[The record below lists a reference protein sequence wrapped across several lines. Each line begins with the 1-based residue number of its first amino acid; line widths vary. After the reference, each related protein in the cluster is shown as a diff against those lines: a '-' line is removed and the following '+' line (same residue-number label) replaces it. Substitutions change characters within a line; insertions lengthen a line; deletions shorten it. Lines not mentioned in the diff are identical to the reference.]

1 MMFDLMVTYDPLP
14 SAYEISAERDRWR
27 LLRVEGLTP
36 PPVNVNTSA
45 AGAVDGT
52 FFNSAVMGQ
61 RNIVL
66 TIMPRG
72 NISENRRQIYKM
84 FPLHKEIQL
93 IFSDYYDSTNK
104 YINGY
109 VESIEGSLFDNPE
122 TLTISIICPRPYFE
136 SASTSTNIAS
146 AAQGGTNLRN
156 DGDTET
162 GFEVDITIS
171 SDVPTGTR
179 IEGLTITNATTGKF
193 IGFSAIFQ
201 KNDRIHI
208 STINGQLEAVL
219 NRQSISTPINLM
231 NYLTDNSTWFKLKTG
246 TNYLGFS
253 TTNSTESYVS
263 ATVSRSNLYG
273 GV

>member
-1 MMFDLMVTYDPLP
+1 MMFDLSVTYAPLP
-14 SAYEISAERDRWR
+14 SAYDISDERERWR

-66 TIMPRG
+66 TIQPRG
-72 NISENRRQIYKM
+72 NIGENRRLIYRM

-93 IFSDYYDSTNK
+93 QFREYSDSTWK
-104 YINGY
+104 HINGY

-136 SASTSTNIAS
+136 SASTSTDITS
-146 AAQGGTNLRN
+146 AAQGGTNIRN

-162 GFEVDITIS
+162 GFEIDISIS
-171 SDVPTGTR
+171 SEMPSGSRV
-179 IEGLTITNATTGKF
+179 EGLTITNATTGAF
-193 IGFSAIFQ
+193 IGFSALFQ
-201 KNDRIHI
+201 KSDKIHI

-246 TNYLGFS
+246 TNYMGYS

>member
-1 MMFDLMVTYDPLP
+1 MMFDLTVTYAPLP

-52 FFNSAVMGQ
+52 FFNSAVMAQ

-72 NISENRRQIYKM
+72 NISENRRQIYRM

-93 IFSDYYDSTNK
+93 QFRDYSDSTLK
-104 YINGY
+104 YISGY

-136 SASTSTNIAS
+136 SASTSTDIAS
-146 AAQGGTNLRN
+146 ASQGGTNLRN

-162 GFEVDITIS
+162 GFEIDITIS
-171 SDVPTGTR
+171 SELATGSR
-179 IEGLTITNATTGKF
+179 VEGLTITNATTGKF
-193 IGFSAIFQ
+193 IGFSALFQ
-201 KNDRIHI
+201 KSDRIHI
-208 STINGQLEAVL
+208 STINGRLEAVL
-219 NRQSISTPINLM
+219 NRQSIATPINLM

-253 TTNSTESYVS
+253 TTNSTESYIS
-263 ATVSRSNLYG
+263 ATASRSNLYG

>member
-1 MMFDLMVTYDPLP
+1 MMFDLAVTYAPLP
-14 SAYEISAERDRWR
+14 SAYDISSERERWR

-66 TIMPRG
+66 TIQPRG
-72 NISENRRQIYKM
+72 NIGENRRLIYRM

-93 IFSDYYDSTNK
+93 QFREYSDSTWK
-104 YINGY
+104 HINGY

-136 SASTSTNIAS
+136 SASTSTDIAS

-162 GFEVDITIS
+162 GFEIDITIS
-171 SDVPTGTR
+171 SELSGTY
-179 IEGLTITNATTGKF
+179 IDGLTITNATTGKF
-193 IGFSAIFQ
+193 IGFTARFQ

-208 STINGQLEAVL
+208 STINGQLEAIL
-219 NRQSISTPINLM
+219 NRQSVSTPINLL
-231 NYLTDNSTWFKLKTG
+231 NNLSDGSTWFKLKTG
-246 TNYLGFS
+246 TNYLGYS
-253 TTNSTESYVS
+253 TTNSTESYIS